1 MNRKLAS
8 SLFALARITTPAL
21 LVVAAGCAASDDGD
35 DTNATTIST
44 SVTTTM
50 STSDSDSGD
59 GSTSGGATSA
69 STTASTTATSTDPTI
84 DPTTDSSGGT
94 QCSATDEC
102 IDDSMCN
109 GGSCIECVCIGG
121 GETGAEQSDYNACD
135 MCAAGENPISIMGL
149 DGFCFCSPTC
159 DGAMSA
165 CPAPSGG
172 GGQAVCALGTDS
184 MNPTQCVVVC
194 QDDSMCPSGGTCQV
208 LSTPQGDVGLCMHP
222 TPM

>member
-8 SLFALARITTPAL
+8 SLFALARIGAPMAL
-21 LVVAAGCAASDDGD
+21 VLAGGCATTDDGD

-44 SVTTTM
+44 SVSTTMTTT
-50 STSDSDSGD
+50 DSDSGE
-59 GSTSGGATSA
+59 GSTSGGGTA

-84 DPTTDSSGGT
+84 DPTTDSSGGS

-121 GETGAEQSDYNACD
+121 GETGATMSDYNACD
-135 MCAAGENPISIMGL
+135 MCGAGETPISIMGL

-165 CPAPSGG
+165 CPEPTSGG
-172 GGQAVCALGTDS
+172 GTPVCALGTDA
-184 MNPTQCVVVC
+184 MNPTQCVVIC
-194 QDDSMCPSGGTCQV
+194 MDDSMCPTGGTCQV
-208 LSTPQGDVGLCMHP
+208 LTTPQGDVGLCTHP